1 MDEQPGQP
9 AGGQPTRERTVNE
22 RAYAM
27 WHEAGQPE
35 GKAQEH
41 WLQAEQEYDDYSGS
55 ASAPDH
61 LFDAAQNQ
69 AKAAQ

>member
-9 AGGQPTRERTVNE
+9 ASGQPARERTVTA
-22 RAYAM
+22 RAYAI

-41 WLQAEQEYDDYSGS
+41 WLRAEQEYDDYSGS
-55 ASAPDH
+55 VSTPDD
-61 LFDAAQNQ
+61 LFNAAQNQ